1 MGTGK
6 VATKATKLA
15 FASTVGAP
23 VYLPRAARATTAKYA
38 EVKERLGEAT
48 ERVKGQGQEFA
59 REYRQGLGAPV
70 RGARRAWGGTRDLAT
85 DARMGVT
92 LMTQRRGSAA
102 PVPGPRPAATTRPR
116 PPRDATGP
124 PPSPP
129 PRSGREAGNGTARR
143 PAPGPRP
150 TGTGGP
156 RARRSDDPTRQQP
169 RRRQQPPRAQP
180 PKPGPTRRPPKPPSS
195 PPKPRR

>member
-48 ERVKGQGQEFA
+48 ERMKGQGQEFA

-102 PVPGPRPAATTRPR
+102 PVPGSGPAATTRPR
-116 PPRDATGP
+116 PPRDTTGR

-129 PRSGREAGNGTARR
+129 PRPGRGAGNGTARP
-143 PAPGPRP
+143 PAPEPRP

-156 RARRSDDPTRQQP
+156 RPRRSDDPTRQQP
-169 RRRQQPPRAQP
+169 PPAQP
-180 PKPGPTRRPPKPPSS
+180 PKPGRTRRPPKPPSS
-195 PPKPRR
+195 PPGPRR